1 MMKNMEELS
10 VEIEFKKEEMIRIA
24 NETGLLSEDTLEVSQ
39 ELDRLLVVYQK
50 QLKGQIHVSVP

>member
-1 MMKNMEELS
+1 MEELS